1 MHLMVLQQHE
11 RSQTNL
17 SLLRIL
23 RHYRPIPYH
32 QDIADID
39 GMFRHQCVLRQH
51 HRQII
56 QHGLNLLVRLY
67 QEPLL
72 STQNALILHR

>member
-1 MHLMVLQQHE
+1 MVLQQHE

-17 SLLRIL
+17 SLLRTL

-39 GMFRHQCVLRQH
+39 GMFRHQCVLLQRH
-51 HRQII
+51 PQII

-67 QEPLL
+67 RERLL
-72 STQNALILHR
+72 SMQNPLILHR

>member
-1 MHLMVLQQHE
+1 MVLQQHE

-17 SLLRIL
+17 SLLRTL

-39 GMFRHQCVLRQH
+39 GMFRHQCVLRQRH
-51 HRQII
+51 LQII
-56 QHGLNLLVRLY
+56 QHGLNLLVHLY
-67 QEPLL
+67 RERLL
-72 STQNALILHR
+72 SMQNPLILHR

>member
-1 MHLMVLQQHE
+1 MVLLQHE

-17 SLLRIL
+17 SLLHTL

-51 HRQII
+51 HPQII
-56 QHGLNLLVRLY
+56 QHALNLLVHLY
-67 QEPLL
+67 RERLL
-72 STQNALILHR
+72 SMQNPLILHR

>member
-17 SLLRIL
+17 SLLHTL

-32 QDIADID
+32 QDIAGID

-51 HRQII
+51 HPQII

-67 QEPLL
+67 RERLL
-72 STQNALILHR
+72 SMQNPLILHR

>member
-1 MHLMVLQQHE
+1 MVLQQHE

-17 SLLRIL
+17 SLLHTL

-39 GMFRHQCVLRQH
+39 GMFRHQCVLRQRH
-51 HRQII
+51 LQII
-56 QHGLNLLVRLY
+56 QHGLNLLVHLY
-67 QEPLL
+67 RERLL
-72 STQNALILHR
+72 SMQNPLILHR

>member
-11 RSQTNL
+11 GSQINL

-23 RHYRPIPYH
+23 HHYRPIPYH

-39 GMFRHQCVLRQH
+39 GMFRHQCVLRQRH
-51 HRQII
+51 PQII
-56 QHGLNLLVRLY
+56 QHALNLLVRLY
-67 QEPLL
+67 RVRLL
-72 STQNALILHR
+72 GMQNPLILHR

>member
-1 MHLMVLQQHE
+1 MVLQQHE

-17 SLLRIL
+17 SLLRTL
-23 RHYRPIPYH
+23 RHYQPIPYH

-39 GMFRHQCVLRQH
+39 GMFRHQFVLRQRH
-51 HRQII
+51 LQII

-67 QEPLL
+67 RERLL
-72 STQNALILHR
+72 SMQNPLILHR